1 MQATDTFTDVI
12 QAHLQSR
19 AETDSLFA
27 ETLKKANKNI
37 KDCITYILN
46 TVKSSGRN
54 GFDDE
59 EVFGMAIHYYDE
71 DDIKAGRD
79 INCKVVVNH
88 SIATMD
94 KVLADRP
101 QEKVETKKVMKK
113 QPLIVNQ
120 SSLF

>member
-1 MQATDTFTDVI
+1 MQASDTFTAVI

-19 AETDSLFA
+19 AESDSLFA

-54 GFDDE
+54 GFADE

-94 KVLADRP
+94 KVVADRP

-113 QPLIVNQ
+113 QPVIVNQ